1 MTRPFASTF
10 FAFAFALVSG
20 CASSPQSNFYTLSPE
35 LATDTSSAGRSP
47 KAIVVSPVSVPEVVD
62 RPQFVLR
69 VNENKV
75 SLDEFARWADPLKSQ
90 IGRVIAA
97 DLALQFSS
105 TLVYSNPGALDL
117 ASTCQVTVD
126 VQSFESTPGESAAL
140 SALWSVKP
148 QKGAPISGRTVVREP
163 IASGGYDALVAA
175 HSRALSA
182 LSRDIATAIRSTQ

>member
-47 KAIVVSPVSVPEVVD
+47 KAIVVLPVSVPEVVD

-90 IGRVIAA
+90 VRRVLTT
-97 DLALQFSS
+97 DLALQF
-105 TLVYSNPGALDL
+105 PGALVSGSPQNADL
-117 ASTCQVTVD
+117 AMTFLVSLDGGAEFAAFSPFTDSSITAGGNSVRSRSISAMRSSSVASSRICVTVRAG
-126 VQSFESTPGESAAL
+126 S
-140 SALWSVKP
+140 
-148 QKGAPISGRTVVREP
+148 
-163 IASGGYDALVAA
+163 
-175 HSRALSA
+175 SR
-182 LSRDIATAIRSTQ
+182 R